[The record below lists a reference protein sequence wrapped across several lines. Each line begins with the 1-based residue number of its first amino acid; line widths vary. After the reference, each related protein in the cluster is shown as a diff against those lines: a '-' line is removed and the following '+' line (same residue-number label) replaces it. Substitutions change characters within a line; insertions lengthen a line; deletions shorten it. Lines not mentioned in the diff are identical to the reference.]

1 VDRKIVELLV
11 AGKSVREIREQL
23 RIGSGR
29 FARVK
34 ELAEAHGYLNKSVP
48 VPPFPQFLFP
58 DRIDRRCE
66 RGSDPDL
73 ELQKKKEWIL
83 DRLNA
88 GWKPITVFEE
98 IGMPIT
104 RSSFYRFLNRHSL
117 LRVGEKLRRV
127 VPEIIHRPGEALI
140 LDWGKLRDYLDPE
153 TNKKVT
159 VWAFVGTLGFSRFM
173 MVKLVR
179 TNDLATTVDAIE
191 TMFREMGGV
200 PERLTSDN
208 PKCFA
213 IEASFYEPILNPGL
227 ELFLAHYQVQMEC
240 LPPRDPQKKGKV
252 ERMMPYVRRLYEA
265 HGTEWRGWEESQEYL
280 NKKIELANL
289 RIHGTTRK
297 KPVEEFIEVELN
309 HLKSLPAL
317 AYEKQDYAESTVRKD
332 GHVRFQNKYYSLEE
346 KFIEKEVFIVGG
358 KSQISIYHRGLLIET
373 HERLTHPHQ
382 SKSTKPHHLKPWEQA
397 MQDDSHYMKRAAR
410 LGPEVERLI
419 LILLQQGNGFIDT
432 RKIWGILSLDKKYD
446 ATAINKACKDAL
458 DMGEISYRTVLMF
471 LKLQNTATGNSR
483 DPNLKLNQK
492 MSENHKFVRS
502 MDLYQ
507 DELEFM
513 N

>member
-83 DRLNA
+83 ERLNA

-140 LDWGKLRDYLDPE
+140 LDWGKLRDYVDPE

-179 TNDLATTVDAIE
+179 TNDLSTTVEAIE
-191 TMFREMGGV
+191 SMFREMSGI

-213 IEASFYEPILNPGL
+213 IEASFYEPVLNPGL
-227 ELFLAHYQVQMEC
+227 ELFLAHYNVADFTSA
-240 LPPRDPQKKGKV
+240 DP
-252 ERMMPYVRRLYEA
+252 
-265 HGTEWRGWEESQEYL
+265 
-280 NKKIELANL
+280 
-289 RIHGTTRK
+289 
-297 KPVEEFIEVELN
+297 
-309 HLKSLPAL
+309 
-317 AYEKQDYAESTVRKD
+317 
-332 GHVRFQNKYYSLEE
+332 
-346 KFIEKEVFIVGG
+346 
-358 KSQISIYHRGLLIET
+358 GLFT
-373 HERLTHPHQ
+373 
-382 SKSTKPHHLKPWEQA
+382 
-397 MQDDSHYMKRAAR
+397 
-410 LGPEVERLI
+410 
-419 LILLQQGNGFIDT
+419 N
-432 RKIWGILSLDKKYD
+432 
-446 ATAINKACKDAL
+446 
-458 DMGEISYRTVLMF
+458 
-471 LKLQNTATGNSR
+471 
-483 DPNLKLNQK
+483 
-492 MSENHKFVRS
+492 
-502 MDLYQ
+502 
-507 DELEFM
+507 
-513 N
+513 